1 MSLFRKVYLLCHK
14 IHYYSHI
21 FKVHTFA
28 NKIKFSKNPLDFYIV
43 SSKNYYRLSNHYA
56 SKYKAFKFLFYPLL
70 LSKKLD
76 KAYEKCGALRPWWK
90 EHFSIGGDL
99 ICYLLTA
106 ADIFTTKISFLNDF
120 DDFTIDKDG
129 VPVCKEYRR
138 MNHNGSEPSKTEL
151 NFAVLMQAENT
162 VALNARK
169 TENSRHRSTKMK
181 YCPSFNLDTW
191 DLLYEST
198 LQKFIL

>member
-1 MSLFRKVYLLCHK
+1 
-14 IHYYSHI
+14 
-21 FKVHTFA
+21 
-28 NKIKFSKNPLDFYIV
+28 
-43 SSKNYYRLSNHYA
+43 
-56 SKYKAFKFLFYPLL
+56 
-70 LSKKLD
+70 
-76 KAYEKCGALRPWWK
+76 
-90 EHFSIGGDL
+90 
-99 ICYLLTA
+99 
-106 ADIFTTKISFLNDF
+106 
-120 DDFTIDKDG
+120 
-129 VPVCKEYRR
+129 